1 MGYIEVIGF
10 ANKDLKINNIKDI
23 RDATG
28 YGLKESKE
36 IVEEFMLKGKAY
48 INFFSRED
56 GKKIYNLLNNY
67 NIRVGRIV
75 GIDRADDAN
84 RITKELV
91 LFLLDKSKFD
101 LAKRLLTLGEEIFYA
116 LKEDNE
122 SDILAKDIM
131 V

>member
-75 GIDRADDAN
+75 GIDRSDDAN